1 LLRRF
6 CHNRFLTENGS
17 NIAGK
22 QILDQSLPHS
32 AANQCLTIIQCIQQ
46 TTVAVLFAVVSRFI
60 ARIALAQ
67 GVRRESIGSNLNQFR
82 RIVLH
87 VEHHKMPAAASMAGY
102 CDSIL

>member
-1 LLRRF
+1 MRRLS
-6 CHNRFLTENGS
+6 HNRFLAENGS

-32 AANQCLTIIQCIQQ
+32 AAKQCLTIIQCIQQ
-46 TTVAVLFAVVSRFI
+46 AVVAVLFAVVSRFI
-60 ARIALAQ
+60 TRIALAQ

-87 VEHHKMPAAASMAGY
+87 VEHHKIPAATGMAGY